1 VHNILFALFTIK
13 QREFFQASQATLLTD
28 LISRK
33 SSLKIQT
40 ELILNVSVAGLSTL
54 KVNNTA
60 LK

>member
-1 VHNILFALFTIK
+1 MHNILFALFTMK

>member
-1 VHNILFALFTIK
+1 MK
-13 QREFFQASQATLLTD
+13 QEEFFQASQATLLTG